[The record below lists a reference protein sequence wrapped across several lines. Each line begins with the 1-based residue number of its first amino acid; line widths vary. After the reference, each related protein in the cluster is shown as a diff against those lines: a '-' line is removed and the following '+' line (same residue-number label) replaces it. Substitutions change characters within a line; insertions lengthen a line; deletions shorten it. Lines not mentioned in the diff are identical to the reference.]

1 MLALKKIIF
10 DEFAQYLTDE
20 RRRKIET
27 YARER
32 TRAVTVVLEDIYQ
45 GHNIS
50 AVLRSAEC
58 FGVQDVHIIEGKHRF
73 VVDQAIAKGSAQ
85 WLTLTTYQEPM
96 STKACYDSLR
106 SAGYTIVA
114 TTPHENDMLI
124 EDLPINRKT
133 ALVFGTEQYGLS
145 QYALEHA
152 DAFVKVPLYGFTESF
167 NISVCAGITLYELTK
182 RLRASDESWRL
193 SEEEILDLQLKW
205 LGMSTYRTKQI
216 EERLKSLA

>member
-1 MLALKKIIF
+1 MLALKKRIF
-10 DEFAQYLTDE
+10 DEFAQYVTDE

-27 YARER
+27 NARER

-85 WLTLTTYQEPM
+85 WLTLTNYQEPM
-96 STKACYDSLR
+96 ATKACYDSLHA
-106 SAGYTIVA
+106 AGYTIVA

-124 EDLPINRKT
+124 EALPIDRKT

-182 RLRASDESWRL
+182 RLRASGESWRL
-193 SEEEILDLQLKW
+193 SEEEVLDLQLKW
-205 LGMSTYRTKQI
+205 LGASTYRTKQI
-216 EERLKSLA
+216 EERLKNG